1 MAVCAQPRFVYFRP
15 LILVLNEGS
24 FILRLEG
31 SLLAPGLEVIPPL
44 SELVPR
50 TARPPRVHPLEV
62 GGQLRGDQ
70 HLPLGPQVINRR
82 PTSRTAPRECS
93 ARRNRI
99 YVGRLPIYPP
109 IIGCLC
115 PLIKI
120 NYSRT
125 RGGSFEFFWYFA
137 TYVGILAV
145 IEINSYITYRNL
157 YSCNIPLLMR
167 NVTM

>member
-44 SELVPR
+44 PELVPR
-50 TARPPRVHPLEV
+50 TARPPGVQPLEV
-62 GGQLRGDQ
+62 GGQLCGDQ
-70 HLPLGPQVINRR
+70 HLPLWPQVINSPSTLR
-82 PTSRTAPRECS
+82 PAPRKCS
-93 ARRNRI
+93 AQRNVHGTVTIHSLI
-99 YVGRLPIYPP
+99 YSP

-125 RGGSFEFFWYFA
+125 RGWPLEFF
-137 TYVGILAV
+137 
-145 IEINSYITYRNL
+145 
-157 YSCNIPLLMR
+157 C
-167 NVTM
+167 